1 MHHSNDC
8 IQWSQQTRLR
18 LTFNIRR
25 YDRDFLLQ
33 FMLVCQG
40 QPVVLAPLEAFFAPP
55 QIFFTPPDTF
65 FTASGAINHYQHLGD
80 SIEHEIGPLLAAL
93 SLASIDTISSQIVG
107 HVNKAEQEKNG
118 ERLNHVARL
127 IYAEAIG
134 PATTT
139 HRDAEVYARLC
150 RHVMER
156 MSPNIRCHAL
166 KDAEGTPIS
175 GAGWFHRRLLACCRK
190 DFEWIWPSK
199 SAHAVLST
207 SSTATHDR
215 GRALVIF
222 VAALFKEQLV
232 TERVLHK
239 YATALVER
247 SGHVPQDMRAESLC
261 DLLST
266 AGHLLERS
274 SESCSLMDVCFK
286 HLKALSGSSS
296 LSSQVRSRVQVS
308 FSFMTVEPT
317 LMIRAQ
323 EIIALRESNWNADK
337 QKIARE
343 AEVRLDGCCEK
354 RT

>member
-1 MHHSNDC
+1 
-8 IQWSQQTRLR
+8 
-18 LTFNIRR
+18 
-25 YDRDFLLQ
+25 
-33 FMLVCQG
+33 MLVCQG

-55 QIFFTPPDTF
+55 QTFFTPPDTF

-150 RHVMER
+150 RQVMER

-207 SSTATHDR
+207 SLTATHDR

-247 SGHVPQDMRAESLC
+247 SGHAPQDMRAESLC